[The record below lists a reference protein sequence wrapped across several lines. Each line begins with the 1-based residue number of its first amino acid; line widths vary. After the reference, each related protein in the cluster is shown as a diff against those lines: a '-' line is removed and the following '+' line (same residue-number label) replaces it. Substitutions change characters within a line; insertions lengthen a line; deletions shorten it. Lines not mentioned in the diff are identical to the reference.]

1 MEKAKVNPIKYSIDY
16 IINLKC
22 QNCQD
27 KTFCKLQNYYKAL
40 ENPKVTDLEKLTKCL
55 FYKKETKKVNSTIR
69 VQQWK

>member
-1 MEKAKVNPIKYSIDY
+1 MEKAKVNPIKFSIDY

-27 KTFCKLQNYYKAL
+27 KTFCKLQEYYQKL
-40 ENPKVTDLEKLTKCL
+40 ENPTIKDLEKLTKCL
-55 FYKKETKKVNSTIR
+55 FYKKETNKVNSTIR